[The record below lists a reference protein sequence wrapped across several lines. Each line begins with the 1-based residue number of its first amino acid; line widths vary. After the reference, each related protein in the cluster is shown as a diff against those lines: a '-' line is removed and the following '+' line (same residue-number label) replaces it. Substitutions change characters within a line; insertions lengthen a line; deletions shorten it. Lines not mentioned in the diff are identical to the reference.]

1 MARSSAVLPSEP
13 VSVFTRS
20 CSFCRAV
27 VSLSVMV
34 RSSATISIRESIS
47 RIPVSLNLS
56 MTFCRPSR
64 TSIRA
69 CWISGSLTTAIRLFT
84 LSRRACACARTVST
98 AAPTSVLIWLMTELD
113 TVLPKFFSCFSYS
126 LRPAVI
132 CASALSSWER
142 AAASWVSISSSSFAL
157 IPSIL
162 S

>member
-1 MARSSAVLPSEP
+1 MLPSEP
-13 VSVFTRS
+13 VSVFMRS

-34 RSSATISIRESIS
+34 RSSPTISIRESMS

-56 MTFCRPSR
+56 ITFCRPSR

-69 CWISGSLTTAIRLFT
+69 CWISGSLTTAIRSLT
-84 LSRRACACARTVST
+84 LSSSAWACWRTVST
-98 AAPTSVLIWLMTELD
+98 AAPTSVLMEPMTELD

-126 LRPAVI
+126 CRPAAI
-132 CASALSSWER
+132 WASALSSWAW
-142 AAASWVSISSSSFAL
+142 AAESWVSMSSSSWAL
-157 IPSIL
+157 MASIL